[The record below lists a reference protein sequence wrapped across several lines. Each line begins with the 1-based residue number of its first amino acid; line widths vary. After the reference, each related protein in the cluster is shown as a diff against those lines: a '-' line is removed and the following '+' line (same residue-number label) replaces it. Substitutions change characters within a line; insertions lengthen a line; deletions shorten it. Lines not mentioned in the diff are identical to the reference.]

1 MSSGY
6 LKLLDLIQ
14 AVFRFEA
21 NRPFDEHWYGT
32 PRPLVFVFEF
42 DLKRRVSARQPL
54 GFVGRQNRGVTRA
67 VGELQAEDS
76 DNLVPLSSVH
86 HHDVSINSTRQSKN
100 LEPLGPAHM
109 DSFYLQD
116 STA

>member
-42 DLKRRVSARQPL
+42 DLKPEYPRGNLSDSSEDKIAELPAQWENYRQRIP
-54 GFVGRQNRGVTRA
+54 T
-67 VGELQAEDS
+67 
-76 DNLVPLSSVH
+76 
-86 HHDVSINSTRQSKN
+86 T
-100 LEPLGPAHM
+100 
-109 DSFYLQD
+109 
-116 STA
+116 